1 MSELLILDKLFI
13 YSVVVASQ
21 SDDLLSPFLTT
32 KPLYVLLSIR
42 VLNRRYKE
50 TNDYSIIRLMKANKH
65 ATSFNAYFE
74 AMELLSASGFVT
86 RSGKNDTK
94 IYITTAGHAA
104 LNLLE
109 SALRK
114 STFRFRKNVAV
125 NIPLKSTGK
134 KKKRVS
140 KIK

>member
-1 MSELLILDKLFI
+1 MSESLILDKLFI

-21 SDDLLSPFLTT
+21 SDSLLSPFLTT

-42 VLNRRYKE
+42 VLNRRYRE

-86 RSGKNDTK
+86 RSGKNDAK

-109 SALRK
+109 STLRK
-114 STFRFRKNVAV
+114 STFRYRKNVVV
-125 NIPLKSTGK
+125 NIPLKSACK
-134 KKKRVS
+134 KKKIV

>member
-94 IYITTAGHAA
+94 IYITIAGHAA

-125 NIPLKSTGK
+125 NIPLKSAVK
-134 KKKRVS
+134 KKKVV

>member
-1 MSELLILDKLFI
+1 MPEPLILDKLFI

-21 SDDLLSPFLTT
+21 SDVLLSPFLTT
-32 KPLYVLLSIR
+32 KPLYVLISIR

-50 TNDYSIIRLMKANKH
+50 TNDFAIIRLMKANKH

-109 SALRK
+109 STLRK
-114 STFRFRKNVAV
+114 STFRYRKNVAV
-125 NIPLKSTGK
+125 NIPIKSEAK
-134 KKKRVS
+134 KKKIL
-140 KIK
+140 KNK